1 MATDASLCTA
11 VVWTVFDNSGIMVP
25 GAKINTYAA
34 GTSTPLATYTDAGL
48 TVPNTNPVICDS
60 AGRAT
65 VFLQNQPYK
74 FVVTDASN
82 VTLYTQDHVTG
93 GANGLRQ
100 VCNGRLTGTSG
111 NPDTDTNSTTT
122 VYFTPYLGNFVAL
135 YTGSTWLA
143 YTFTE
148 LSLSL
153 SGLATS
159 TNADIFLYVNAGV
172 LTLQYVAW
180 TNDSTR
186 ASAIALQDGIYV
198 LGSDHTKRY
207 LGTIRN
213 IASTPGTTTD
223 TAAQRFIWNY
233 YNRLDRAMRVTATGT
248 WTGSTGAGYR
258 QANNSSANQ
267 LAFIIGESEVTV
279 HAAVYATFTAT
290 GTVECSVA
298 IGEDSTGSAAANCFA
313 GLVANVTG
321 AHVALS
327 SLYSKG
333 PTLGV
338 GYHTLVWLE
347 LNNALGMTW
356 VGAAGGIQSGISGWL
371 QG

>member
-11 VVWTVFDNSGIMVP
+11 VVWTVFDNSGIVVP

-82 VTLYTQDHVTG
+82 VTLYTQDNVTG

-180 TNDSTR
+180 TNDTTR

-207 LGTIRN
+207 LGSIRN
-213 IASTPGTTTD
+213 IPSTPGTTTD
-223 TAAQRFIWNY
+223 TPTQRFIWNY
-233 YNRLDRAMRVTATGT
+233 YNRLIRPMRVLG
-248 WTGSTGAGYR
+248 TGSWTYTTAAYR
-258 QANNSSANQ
+258 QANASSANQ
-267 LAFIIGESEVTV
+267 IAFLIGVQEVSVDARLQASCTN
-279 HAAVYATFTAT
+279 TT
-290 GTVECSVA
+290 GAQCSVA
-298 IGEDSTGSAAANCFA
+298 IGEDSTTGPATKNIFGLGTNVSGGFLTLTSSYSNGSLA
-313 GLVANVTG
+313 
-321 AHVALS
+321 
-327 SLYSKG
+327 
-333 PTLGV
+333 V
-338 GYHTLVWLE
+338 GYHSLAWLE
-347 LNNALGMTW
+347 YSEAVGTTTWWGASTNIRSGLNGK
-356 VGAAGGIQSGISGWL
+356 VDG
-371 QG
+371 